1 MQLLF
6 YVGETGEGADVD
18 LMGVCMPEMDELE
31 AKHATK
37 HATNYMLEAIKVDAG
52 YVVKGRPHGA
62 SYSGLHQ
69 C

>member
-1 MQLLF
+1 
-6 YVGETGEGADVD
+6 
-18 LMGVCMPEMDELE
+18 MGVCMPEMDELE
-31 AKHATK
+31 AKHAT
-37 HATNYMLEAIKVDAG
+37 NNMLQAIKVDAG

>member
-1 MQLLF
+1 M
-6 YVGETGEGADVD
+6 A
-18 LMGVCMPEMDELE
+18 VCMPEMDELE